1 MEFSLLTIRD
11 TGRIMS
17 IGRTKV
23 YELINRGELP
33 VVRIGRSVRIR
44 SADLEAFI
52 EGLSG
57 PERGPGG
64 GQ

>member
-1 MEFSLLTIRD
+1 MEVSLLTIDRA
-11 TGRIMS
+11 RQILS

-33 VVRIGRSVRIR
+33 VVRIGRCVRIR
-44 SADLEAFI
+44 SCDLEAFI